1 MYDMAKR
8 SMAFAVATG
17 GLLLAGPACA
27 AAATAQDAGTPNGSV
42 SASTGVGESVL
53 TQALGARLVAPSGAV
68 ASGNSVD
75 APIDLGLNLCGNT
88 VSVASSSSASGCSM
102 SSGSTP
108 TASADAAA
116 STARPAGV
124 LSGNA
129 VRAPLNLSINACGN
143 GAAVASAADSASGS
157 GCTVEHSAIQRS
169 ALGTGMTGSADV
181 LSQNGINVPIS
192 VPLNAC
198 GNGLSALSDTIA
210 GTISCAIAEDVT
222 VQPSSGRSDTGTSSK
237 STAGG
242 SAGAAGVTAAGDV
255 TGAGGLTAAGSA
267 TGANSSG
274 SETSAFAVQPQTTT
288 TTVTTTTTT
297 TTSGEQQTT
306 KTNQT
311 QASSISLPMPMSV
324 PAIQAGGTTSGFGG
338 VTAAS
343 APHTGTAP
351 AAAPLPAAAPH
362 FAQATVTANPKVIW
376 PRPEPAAVPV
386 AHSLS
391 QVHPQADPPAGEL
404 AHTGAVVVAPVG
416 AAAAALV
423 AGAALRATGHHRR

>member
-27 AAATAQDAGTPNGSV
+27 AAATAQDAGAPNGSV
-42 SASTGVGESVL
+42 SASTGVGEHVL
-53 TQALGARLVAPSGAV
+53 TQALGARLVAPSGGV

-88 VSVASSSSASGCSM
+88 ASVAGLSSASGCSI

-108 TASADAAA
+108 AAA
-116 STARPAGV
+116 AAAATSSAHPAGV

-129 VRAPLNLSINACGN
+129 VRAPINLSINACGN

-157 GCTVEHSAIQRS
+157 DCTVEHSAIQRS
-169 ALGTGMTGSADV
+169 ALGTGATGVSEV

-198 GNGLSALSDTIA
+198 GNGLGVLSDTIA
-210 GTISCAIAEDVT
+210 GTISCAVAEDVT
-222 VQPSSGRSDTGTSSK
+222 VQQANSQSGTGTSAQ
-237 STAGG
+237 STAAG
-242 SAGAAGVTAAGDV
+242 SAAAEGVTAAG
-255 TGAGGLTAAGSA
+255 GAI
-267 TGANSSG
+267 GANSSR
-274 SETSAFAVQPQTTT
+274 SETSSFAVQPQTTT

-297 TTSGEQQTT
+297 TTTGEQQTT

-311 QASSISLPMPMSV
+311 QASSISLPMPVSV
-324 PAIQAGGTTSGFGG
+324 PAIQAGGTASGAGG

-343 APHTGTAP
+343 APHTATTPAALAVP
-351 AAAPLPAAAPH
+351 AAAPQS
-362 FAQATVTANPKVIW
+362 AQAIVTANPVVVW

-391 QVHPQADPPAGEL
+391 QSHPQADPPAGEL
-404 AHTGAVVVAPVG
+404 AHTGAVAIAPVG